1 MYIKTNANG
10 HTFVVALYEIIPDGM
25 LANDTPAYTA
35 RAEFSRDGKTLGSG
49 RWDGEGFVD
58 APELLPS
65 IDDSQDTLSQLERS
79 TRAELAKIG
88 AAA

>member
-10 HTFVVALYEIIPDGM
+10 HALMVALYEIMPDGM

-35 RAEFSRDGKTLGSG
+35 RAEFSRDGEILGSG

-58 APELLPS
+58 VPELLPS
-65 IDDSQDTLSQLERS
+65 LDDSQDALSRLERS
-79 TRAELAKIG
+79 ARTELAKIG